1 MARAIL
7 TTLVFV
13 VFTVYS
19 FGVIAEHGL
28 WSVLDVATQGGWSTQ
43 VFLDLCIAITVSTA
57 WMRNDARQKQ
67 LTWWPFALGSVV
79 LGSIAVLAY
88 ATWSAW
94 VGVKAPN
101 AVSTSHTTA

>member
-19 FGVIAEHGL
+19 FGVIGEHGL
-28 WSVLDVATQGGWSTQ
+28 MSLFDVAMQGGWGTQ
-43 VFLDLCIAITVSTA
+43 VFLDLCIAITVSVV
-57 WMRNDARQKQ
+57 WIRNDARSKQ
-67 LTWWPFALGSVV
+67 LTWWPFALASVA

-94 VGVKAPN
+94 VSVKAD
-101 AVSTSHTTA
+101 A